1 MERLTLAIINDHA
14 DIKDYYAKYTSA
26 SGEEK
31 TKFFDIFRW
40 KLATHTVS
48 EELLLHPAFTN
59 AGLDGALKDS
69 EAHSMLKSE
78 LTKLDSLDAISGES
92 IAKAIYESIL
102 IHFNDEETMDL
113 PELEGKL
120 SETESHNLFM
130 RFDRTRVAFVEG
142 IANPP
147 AERPFATTAA
157 LFSTPSEK
165 VREIFTAQL
174 GTAMK

>member
-1 MERLTLAIINDHA
+1 MSLTSAITNDHN
-14 DIKDYYAKYTSA
+14 DIKNFYMTYASA

-48 EELLLHPAFTN
+48 EELILHPAFTS
-59 AGLDGALKDS
+59 AGLPGAEKDAQ
-69 EAHSMLKSE
+69 AHAMLKAE
-78 LTKLDSLDAISGES
+78 LTQLDSLDAISGEA
-92 IAKAIYESIL
+92 IAKKLYDFIL
-102 IHFNDEETMDL
+102 PHFAEEENNEV
-113 PELEGKL
+113 PELESKL
-120 SETESHNLFM
+120 SESEISALGM
-130 RFDRTRVAFVEG
+130 RFERSRSSFNEG

-157 LFSTPSEK
+157 LFSTPAEK
-165 VREIFTAQL
+165 IREMFTAQL